1 MPDNNSGRLPSSV
14 GIGSLR
20 WRVTLYRR
28 DQTPDPGLGVKE
40 TLVPI
45 ATVQADI
52 QPTYPST
59 FYNAV
64 AVDTP
69 VSHLIR
75 VRWFDYIDNTHV
87 IMRSTLR
94 PIEQRPVIW
103 DDGATTW
110 DRPLTWDDG
119 WEASPTQGIPW
130 DLPTANQG
138 ALPWD
143 NAHTDWDGRPVV
155 TYWDPRPQRQ
165 RTELYRVRRIKEIAG
180 RKRFVE
186 FECELERAHTT
197 YDDYDSRQAEFME
210 PTITGEP
217 PV

>member
-1 MPDNNSGRLPSSV
+1 MPFDPSGGLAGS
-14 GIGSLR
+14 IGSLR

-28 DQTPDPGLGVKE
+28 YQTPDPGLGVKE

-94 PIEQRPVIW
+94 PIEQIPTQW
-103 DDGATTW
+103 DDGATQ
-110 DRPLTWDDG
+110 WDDG
-119 WEASPTQGIPW
+119 ATLW
-130 DLPTANQG
+130 DLPTSMTA
-138 ALPWD
+138 
-143 NAHTDWDGRPVV
+143 
-155 TYWDPRPQRQ
+155 PQRQ
-165 RTELYRVRRIKEIAG
+165 RTELYRVRRTKEIAG

-197 YDDYDSRQAEFME
+197 YDDDASRQAEFME
-210 PTITGEP
+210 PTIVGEP
-217 PV
+217 PE

>member
-1 MPDNNSGRLPSSV
+1 VPDNNSGQLPSSV

-28 DQTPDPGLGVKE
+28 DQAPDPGLGIKE
-40 TLVPI
+40 TLVRI
-45 ATVQADI
+45 ATVQSDI

-59 FYNAV
+59 FYNSV

-75 VRWFDYIDNTHV
+75 TRWFDYIENTHV

-94 PIEQRPVIW
+94 PAEQIPTQW
-103 DDGATTW
+103 DDGTTLWDSTSDAT
-110 DRPLTWDDG
+110 L
-119 WEASPTQGIPW
+119 W
-130 DLPTANQG
+130 DLPTAMSG
-138 ALPWD
+138 
-143 NAHTDWDGRPVV
+143 V
-155 TYWDPRPQRQ
+155 PQRQ
-165 RTELYRVRRIKEIAG
+165 RTELYRVRRIKEVAG

-197 YDDYDSRQAEFME
+197 YSDSDATRQAEFME
-210 PTITGEP
+210 PTIVGEP

>member
-1 MPDNNSGRLPSSV
+1 LPDNPSGQLGASN

-28 DQTPDPGLGVKE
+28 DQTPDPGLGIKE

-64 AVDTP
+64 AVDIP
-69 VSHLIR
+69 VSHMIR
-75 VRWFDYIDNTHV
+75 CRWLDYVENTHV

-94 PIEQRPVIW
+94 AIEQRPATWDQGVTVW
-103 DDGATTW
+103 DDGAS
-110 DRPLTWDDG
+110 PWDDPRQM
-119 WEASPTQGIPW
+119 A
-130 DLPTANQG
+130 
-138 ALPWD
+138 
-143 NAHTDWDGRPVV
+143 TD
-155 TYWDPRPQRQ
+155 QRQ
-165 RTELYRVRRIKEIAG
+165 RTELFRVRRIKEVAG

-197 YDDYDSRQAEFME
+197 YSDSDTTRQSEFME
-210 PTITGEP
+210 PTIVGEP
-217 PV
+217 PA

>member
-1 MPDNNSGRLPSSV
+1 VPDNNSGRLPVSGV

-59 FYNAV
+59 FYNSV

-75 VRWFDYIDNTHV
+75 ARWFDYIENTHV

-94 PIEQRPVIW
+94 PVEQIPVQWDDEQTQW
-103 DDGATTW
+103 DDGATLW
-110 DRPLTWDDG
+110 DV
-119 WEASPTQGIPW
+119 PTGM
-130 DLPTANQG
+130 DA
-138 ALPWD
+138 
-143 NAHTDWDGRPVV
+143 
-155 TYWDPRPQRQ
+155 PQRQ

-197 YDDYDSRQAEFME
+197 YDDSASRQAEFME

-217 PV
+217 AS

>member
-1 MPDNNSGRLPSSV
+1 VPDNNSGQLPASV

-28 DQTPDPGLGVKE
+28 DQTPDPGLGIKE
-40 TLVPI
+40 TIVPI

-59 FYNAV
+59 FYNSV

-69 VSHLIR
+69 VSHMIR
-75 VRWFDYIDNTHV
+75 TRWFDYIENTHV

-94 PIEQRPVIW
+94 PQDQIPTIW
-103 DDGATTW
+103 DNEATLWDSPDGITSW
-110 DRPLTWDDG
+110 DVP
-119 WEASPTQGIPW
+119 ESQS
-130 DLPTANQG
+130 
-138 ALPWD
+138 
-143 NAHTDWDGRPVV
+143 
-155 TYWDPRPQRQ
+155 QRQ

-197 YDDYDSRQAEFME
+197 YDDTDATRQNEFME

-217 PV
+217 SS

>member
-1 MPDNNSGRLPSSV
+1 MPDNNSGQLPASV

-28 DQTPDPGLGVKE
+28 DQTPDPGLGIKE
-40 TLVPI
+40 TIVPI

-59 FYNAV
+59 FYNSV

-69 VSHLIR
+69 VSHMIR
-75 VRWFDYIDNTHV
+75 TRWFDYIENTHV

-94 PIEQRPVIW
+94 PTEQIPTIW
-103 DDGATTW
+103 DDEATVW
-110 DRPLTWDDG
+110 DS
-119 WEASPTQGIPW
+119 ASDITPW
-130 DLPTANQG
+130 DVPQA
-138 ALPWD
+138 D
-143 NAHTDWDGRPVV
+143 
-155 TYWDPRPQRQ
+155 RPQRQ

-197 YDDYDSRQAEFME
+197 NDDTDATRQAEFME
-210 PTITGEP
+210 PTITTGVP
-217 PV
+217 SS

>member
-1 MPDNNSGRLPSSV
+1 MPENNSGRLPSSV

-28 DQTPDPGLGVKE
+28 DQAPDPGLGIKE

-75 VRWFDYIDNTHV
+75 TRWQDYIENTHV

-94 PIEQRPVIW
+94 PSDPTQTIW
-103 DDGATTW
+103 DDGAT
-110 DRPLTWDDG
+110 RWDDG
-119 WEASPTQGIPW
+119 ETV
-130 DLPTANQG
+130 
-138 ALPWD
+138 
-143 NAHTDWDGRPVV
+143 WDGASNATGPE
-155 TYWDPRPQRQ
+155 
-165 RTELYRVRRIKEIAG
+165 RTELFRVRRIKEIAG

-197 YDDYDSRQAEFME
+197 YGDSDATRQAEFME

-217 PV
+217 PLQ

>member
-94 PIEQRPVIW
+94 PTEQMPVQWDDGVTRW
-103 DDGATTW
+103 DDGATLW
-110 DRPLTWDDG
+110 DVPAGMGSTFWDI
-119 WEASPTQGIPW
+119 SH
-130 DLPTANQG
+130 TA
-138 ALPWD
+138 
-143 NAHTDWDGRPVV
+143 WDGDPV
-155 TYWDPRPQRQ
+155 TYWDRLSQRQ

-197 YDDYDSRQAEFME
+197 YDDDESRQAEFME
-210 PTITGEP
+210 PTIVGEP
-217 PV
+217 SK

>member
-1 MPDNNSGRLPSSV
+1 MPFDPSGGLAGS
-14 GIGSLR
+14 IGSLR

-28 DQTPDPGLGVKE
+28 DQTPDPGLGIKE

-94 PIEQRPVIW
+94 PIEQIGVIW
-103 DDGATTW
+103 DDGAT
-110 DRPLTWDDG
+110 L
-119 WEASPTQGIPW
+119 
-130 DLPTANQG
+130 
-138 ALPWD
+138 
-143 NAHTDWDGRPVV
+143 WDGGNGA
-155 TYWDPRPQRQ
+155 TQWDAPDSATASS
-165 RTELYRVRRIKEIAG
+165 RTELYRVRRTKEIAG

-197 YDDYDSRQAEFME
+197 DGDSDAMRQSEFME
-210 PTITGEP
+210 PTIVGEP
-217 PV
+217 L

>member
-1 MPDNNSGRLPSSV
+1 MPFDPSGGLAGS
-14 GIGSLR
+14 IGSLR

-75 VRWFDYIDNTHV
+75 ARWFDYIENTHV

-94 PIEQRPVIW
+94 PREQIPVQW
-103 DDGATTW
+103 DDGAT
-110 DRPLTWDDG
+110 LWDDG
-119 WEASPTQGIPW
+119 ATRW
-130 DLPTANQG
+130 DLPEVNMGST
-138 ALPWD
+138 PWD
-143 NAHTDWDGRPVV
+143 NARTPWDGNPVP
-155 TYWDPRPQRQ
+155 TLWDQHPQRQ

-197 YDDYDSRQAEFME
+197 YDDDASRQAEFME
-210 PTITGEP
+210 PTIVGEP
-217 PV
+217 LQ